1 MESLKN
7 SILYK
12 IEQKRGLSA
21 TEAMRMNIADVRTL
35 NRSQLAYMVSTISS
49 AANKRIVRLSKA
61 GQPIEDTVDKFS
73 VAGKNRNELLREW
86 SRVRS
91 FMQNEKMSLS
101 GQRDIRKK
109 VTEELS
115 KKEGFNKAELKDF
128 FSEKE
133 TYDNFWNTWSDLRK
147 GDAILKESSAYK
159 YRTLQQLRQ
168 MMVSNKD
175 ASMDDIKER
184 MKKLIDVTYKDVK
197 QEEEKTTDVFSIDG
211 KV

>member
-7 SILYK
+7 SVLYK

-21 TEAMRMNIADVRTL
+21 TEAMRLNIADVRTL
-35 NRSQLAYMVSTISS
+35 NRSELAYMVSTISS
-49 AANKRIVRLSKA
+49 AANKRIVRLAQA
-61 GQPIEDTVDKFS
+61 GQPIEDTINKFS

-91 FMQNEKMSLS
+91 FMQNERMSLA

-115 KKEGFNKAELKDF
+115 KKTGINKSEMKEF
-128 FSEKE
+128 FSDKQ
-133 TYDNFWNTWSDLRK
+133 TYDNYWKAWSDLRS
-147 GDAILKESSAYK
+147 GEALLKESSAYK
-159 YRTLQQLRQ
+159 YRTLQQLKQ
-168 MMVSNKD
+168 MMELNRN

-184 MKKLIDVTYKDVK
+184 MKNLIDVTYKDVQ
-197 QEEEKTTDVFSIDG
+197 QEQEKPTDVFTIDG